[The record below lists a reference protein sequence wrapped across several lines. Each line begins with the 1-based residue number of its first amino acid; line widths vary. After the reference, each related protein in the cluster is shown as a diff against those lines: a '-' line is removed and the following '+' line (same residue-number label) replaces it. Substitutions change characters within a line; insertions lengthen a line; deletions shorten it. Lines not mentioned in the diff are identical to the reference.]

1 MRQRLIPFLCAIVSS
16 LLGASAARGQGIDR
30 IPTEDARL
38 VYELVGQ
45 VTNPTPTTSTQYGYF
60 TYVRGVG
67 TPFSALPAGEAT
79 ARFTFFREATT
90 VSVLNNGPLRV
101 ISRVGTTTVYFNDVP
116 GASFA
121 SPDSFRAGQPIQT
134 STVEQQVVLDTTSA
148 VFTVVNVETITD
160 VAPFTLDGV
169 TTVLGAPGERL
180 RTVKQGRNNTAAPP
194 NGWFGG
200 YTLGVKR
207 ASSPSRLA
215 APDAAN

>member
-1 MRQRLIPFLCAIVSS
+1 MKKRHRS
-16 LLGASAARGQGIDR
+16 LVCMVAVASLGATAARAQGTDR
-30 IPTEDARL
+30 IPVEDARI

-45 VTNPTPTTSTQYGYF
+45 VTNPTPTTSVQYGYF
-60 TYVRGVG
+60 TRVRGVEA
-67 TPFSALPAGEAT
+67 PFSALPAGEAT
-79 ARFTFFREATT
+79 ARFTFFREATN
-90 VSVLNNGPLRV
+90 VSVVNNGPLRV

-121 SPDSFRAGQPIQT
+121 SPDSFRAGRPIQT
-134 STVEQQVVLDTTSA
+134 STVEQQVVVDTTSA

-180 RTVKQGRNNTAAPP
+180 RTVKQGRLNSPGPP
-194 NGWFGG
+194 AGWFGG